1 MGGCATRNNSV
12 IIIIILL
19 FMTVNDY
26 SYDVMIVLNVC
37 IERTGFELQLFIL
50 KLTFWNEGKLTGAL
64 HDS

>member
-1 MGGCATRNNSV
+1 
-12 IIIIILL
+12 
-19 FMTVNDY
+19 MTVNDY